1 MNEDTLGT
9 LQHDIH
15 HTFSQLTLLK
25 TALTHSSYANENHNV
40 AEHNERLEFLG
51 DAVLELCVSQEI
63 YDRFPNAPEGA
74 LTRMRSKLVNERSLA
89 ELAKNLGLS
98 EYVFLGKGEEVQGGR
113 ERPSLLSDVVEA
125 IFGAIFLDA
134 GFDAAKHSILM
145 LFKDKWPVT
154 LAPPKAKDYKSRL
167 QEYTQSRFKERPLYA
182 LARSFGPEH
191 AKKFEIELHLPDG
204 QVMLATGTSVK
215 KAQQLVAKQ
224 ALAHYDPE
232 NFS

>member
-1 MNEDTLGT
+1 MNEDTLET
-9 LQHDIH
+9 LQQSIH
-15 HTFSQLTLLK
+15 HAFSHINHLQ
-25 TALTHSSYANENHNV
+25 TALTHSSYANENHGV

-51 DAVLELCVSQEI
+51 DAVLELCVSQEL
-63 YDRFPNAPEGA
+63 YARFPDAPEGA

-89 ELAKNLGLS
+89 ELARRLDLS
-98 EYVFLGKGEEVQGGR
+98 EYVYLGKGEEVQGGR

-134 GFDAAKHSILM
+134 GFDAARHTILM

-167 QEYTQSRFKERPLYA
+167 QEYTQSHFKERPLYA

-191 AKKFEIELHLPDG
+191 AKMFEVELRLPDG
-204 QVMLATGTSVK
+204 NTMTATGTSVK

-224 ALAHYDPE
+224 ALARYDPE
-232 NFS
+232 RAS